1 MRKGSVSSDAELESR
16 SLYTLYIYILKY
28 MYKLN
33 VFLHETAKD
42 HHDLLLLVILWR
54 KAEGKAYYFY
64 FLCHSNST
72 LLF

>member
-1 MRKGSVSSDAELESR
+1 
-16 SLYTLYIYILKY
+16 